1 MKPSYNWFQVIQKE
15 RIYFFISHI
24 LYNALILIVSII
36 AAKVSGPEKWGLITL
51 FLLISTYSS
60 FLTLGVN
67 NGMGIALPY
76 ALGKNN
82 NSDINHVESTT
93 FTILLATL
101 IPIGVVQFL
110 LIKFLDES
118 LHNWIKL
125 FGYTISFQLITY
137 LRIKLRSHENFKLFT
152 LAYFFQIISISFGIF
167 ALIQKYDYLI
177 IIGLGN
183 IISVI
188 FIFIKFKKKIKMTIH
203 MESLN
208 KILKIGFPVMAAG
221 IIGELLLSIDRL
233 IISIFFDSNQLGY
246 YGISSIF
253 FKSIRIIGVAIS
265 MMTLPLIVKSFAKK
279 EYNKMLNYSKIQQW
293 FSFGIMGIC
302 SIFIGIGQSYFI
314 PHFMPDFKSSI
325 STSYI
330 LLTAVSILPLSLYP
344 HILNTIGQQKIY
356 LLAQTIA
363 IGLNIL
369 ISLAFVYG
377 GLQIN
382 SIALASLISI
392 VSYILIIRYL
402 GKKAFNQIIIN
413 K

>member
-1 MKPSYNWFQVIQKE
+1 LKPRYNWFQVIKKE

-36 AAKVSGPEKWGLITL
+36 AAKISGPEKWGLITL
-51 FLLISTYSS
+51 FLLVSTYSS

-76 ALGKNN
+76 ALGKNS
-82 NSDINHVESTT
+82 NSDIKHVESTT

-101 IPIGVVQFL
+101 IPIGIVQFL

-118 LHNWIKL
+118 LLNWIKL

-152 LAYFFQIISISFGIF
+152 LAYFIQIISISFGIF

-177 IIGLGN
+177 IIGFGN

-188 FIFIKFKKKIKMTIH
+188 FIFIKFKKKININIH

-208 KILKIGFPVMAAG
+208 KILKIGFPVMTAG

-293 FSFGIMGIC
+293 LSFGIMGIS

-392 VSYILIIRYL
+392 VFYILIIRYL

>member
-67 NGMGIALPY
+67 NGMGIVLPY

-101 IPIGVVQFL
+101 IPIGIVQFL
-110 LIKFLDES
+110 IIKFLDES
-118 LHNWIKL
+118 LLNWIKL

-152 LAYFFQIISISFGIF
+152 LAYLFQIISISFGVF

-188 FIFIKFKKKIKMTIH
+188 FIFMKFKKRIKMTMH

-344 HILNTIGQQKIY
+344 HILNTVGQQKIY

-402 GKKAFNQIIIN
+402 GKKAFNQLIIN